1 MAPLISLF
9 HLFRQ
14 VEIRI
19 GGSFEPAIP
28 EPLTVPMPRSLQY
41 QNGNYMAFIP
51 SAKASMGTVIRLRRR
66 RRGGARQHQRY
77 PAGHDPRR
85 RDPALPAHAEA
96 EGRQL

>member
-1 MAPLISLF
+1 
-9 HLFRQ
+9 
-14 VEIRI
+14 
-19 GGSFEPAIP
+19 
-28 EPLTVPMPRSLQY
+28 
-41 QNGNYMAFIP
+41 
-51 SAKASMGTVIRLRRR
+51 MGTVIRLRRR